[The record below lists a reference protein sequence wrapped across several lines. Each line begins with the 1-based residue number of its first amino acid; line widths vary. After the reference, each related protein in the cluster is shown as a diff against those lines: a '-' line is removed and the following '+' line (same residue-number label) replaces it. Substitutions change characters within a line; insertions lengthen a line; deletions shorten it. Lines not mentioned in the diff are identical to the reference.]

1 MKKLYRPPIIH
12 RKRQVIHMRL
22 LSALARL
29 VALGEAMPVCNNT
42 ANEWST
48 GRTRAIEAPI
58 PD

>member
-1 MKKLYRPPIIH
+1 
-12 RKRQVIHMRL
+12 MRL